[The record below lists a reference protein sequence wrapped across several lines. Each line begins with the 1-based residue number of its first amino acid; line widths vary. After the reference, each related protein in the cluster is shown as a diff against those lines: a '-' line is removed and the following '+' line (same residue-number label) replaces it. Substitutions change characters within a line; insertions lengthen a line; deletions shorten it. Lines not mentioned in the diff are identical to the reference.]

1 MPDELFMEMCLSEA
15 LKAFEEEEV
24 PVGAVITSE
33 GGKVLASAHNL
44 TMTRNSPL
52 AHAELLAIGRA
63 SQALGNYRLVGCTL
77 FVSMEP
83 CLMCAG
89 AIQEARIKRLVFGCF
104 DKKRGAFGSAIDA
117 NALPSNH
124 KVEVQGGVLG
134 QKSESLLKKFFQLRR
149 DTEAVITGPTRNRL
163 SA

>member
-1 MPDELFMEMCLSEA
+1 MPDELYMEMCLSEA
-15 LKAFEEEEV
+15 SRAFEEEEV
-24 PVGAVITSE
+24 PVGAVILSE
-33 GGKVLASAHNL
+33 DGHVLASAHNKTIRL
-44 TMTRNSPL
+44 SSPL

-63 SQALGNYRLVGCTL
+63 SQVVGNYRLTGCTL
-77 FVSMEP
+77 FVSKEP

-104 DKKRGAFGSAIDA
+104 DKKRGAFGSAADA

-124 KVEVQGGVLG
+124 KVEVLGGVLAR
-134 QKSESLLKKFFQLRR
+134 KSESLLKKFFRLRR

>member
-15 LKAFEEEEV
+15 LTAFEEEEV
-24 PVGAVITSE
+24 PVGAVITS
-33 GGKVLASAHNL
+33 GDGKVLASAHNL
-44 TMTRNSPL
+44 TIRRNSPL

-104 DKKRGAFGSAIDA
+104 DKKEAPSAPPSTRTPSPRTTRSRCKAAFWARKAKACSR
-117 NALPSNH
+117 SFSSY
-124 KVEVQGGVLG
+124 GGIP
-134 QKSESLLKKFFQLRR
+134 KRS
-149 DTEAVITGPTRNRL
+149 
-163 SA
+163 